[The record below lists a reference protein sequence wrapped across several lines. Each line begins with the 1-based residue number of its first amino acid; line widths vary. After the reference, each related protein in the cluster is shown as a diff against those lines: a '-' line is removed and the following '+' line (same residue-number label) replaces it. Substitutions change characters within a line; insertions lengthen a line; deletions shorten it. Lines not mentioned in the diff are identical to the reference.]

1 MAGKMQLLWRKHGNK
16 ILTLLSVLGTTATVV
31 SAIKNTEKHL
41 SRPAVDDKK
50 ERIKTTLADYAS
62 TMALYGATT
71 AITVVNGV
79 RNEKLL
85 ASYSAALIASNT
97 LLQRY
102 RNIVRSD
109 ELGKAYDNKV
119 MGKVINSLPVDES
132 ELEVSPRNGGG
143 FNKIFFPS
151 ANRMWMGS
159 IEAIDDALGDCYTI
173 IKTKGFCTFK
183 DFFDELGLSPRES
196 DLEYLWAEDFQMD
209 IYPLIDQ
216 GMDEAIII
224 VEPTPSSQPIA
235 TNYHLNN

>member
-1 MAGKMQLLWRKHGNK
+1 MAGKMQLLWHKHGNK

-31 SAIKNTEKHL
+31 SAVKNTEKHL
-41 SRPAVDDKK
+41 KRVPSLDKK
-50 ERIKTTLADYAS
+50 TRVKHTLMDYAS

-102 RNIVRSD
+102 RNEVRSENPD
-109 ELGKAYDNKV
+109 IDDKAISHIVDT
-119 MGKVINSLPVDES
+119 LPVDES
-132 ELEVSPRNGGG
+132 EIEVATRGGGG
-143 FNKIFFPS
+143 FNKIFFP
-151 ANRMWMGS
+151 AGNRMWLGS
-159 IEAIDDALGDCYTI
+159 IEAIDDALGDCCTM

-183 DFFDELGLSPRES
+183 DFYDQLGLSSSEK
-196 DLEYLWAEDFQMD
+196 DLEYLWAEPFQLD

-216 GMDEAIII
+216 GLDEVVVK
-224 VEPTPSSQPIA
+224 VEITSSSQPIA
-235 TNYHLNN
+235 TNYF